1 MSVQPSA
8 ARPTATPVGVAVLGL
23 LLTLAVFVVAVLAFV
38 TVPLLLFAVAL
49 VAYLLLRPRGGRRPG
64 TATGPGTAGPG
75 ATGAPGRFGSGTR

>member
-1 MSVQPSA
+1 M
-8 ARPTATPVGVAVLGL
+8 LGL

-64 TATGPGTAGPG
+64 TATATGPGTAGPG